1 MKGAVTSA
9 MIGKEEVTA
18 KEKCFTSCVS
28 EHAENVV
35 SILPTPFMYIYT
47 RIKVILL
54 ILHVKN
60 K

>member
-35 SILPTPFMYIYT
+35 S
-47 RIKVILL
+47 
-54 ILHVKN
+54 
-60 K
+60 

>member
-9 MIGKEEVTA
+9 MSGKEEVTV

-35 SILPTPFMYIYT
+35 SILPTPFVYIYT
-47 RIKVILL
+47 KVILL

>member
-35 SILPTPFMYIYT
+35 SILPTPFMYIY
-47 RIKVILL
+47 IYIYILL

>member
-9 MIGKEEVTA
+9 MSGKEEVTA

-35 SILPTPFMYIYT
+35 SILPTPFMYIY
-47 RIKVILL
+47 IYIFC
-54 ILHVKN
+54 
-60 K
+60 